1 MLHRLAWEQLVVEKR
16 RLVAALAGIGFAV
29 MLQLMQLGIR
39 DALFDSAVLLHNRLL
54 ADLVLTSPLYQNE
67 LAAGVVPR
75 RRLYQGLTEPSIESI
90 TPLYMGV
97 GPLKNPETGREMGIN
112 IIGFRP
118 DSLPL
123 NIPSAADKIHL
134 LKIPD
139 VAIIDRYS
147 RPEFGPIPQLLQT
160 HPTVTTEVLGRR
172 TRIAGVFELGL
183 SFAGNGYLMV
193 SDETFRKQFRRPEG
207 IFSLGLI
214 RLKPGSDIAAVQGSL
229 RRRLPD
235 DVQVLT
241 MPEFIELE
249 KTFWRNNT
257 PIGPIFLMGAFIG
270 LLVGA
275 VIVYQIL
282 YTDVSDHLAEY
293 ATLKAM
299 GYADRQLYGVVI
311 EQALIL
317 SVLGFPIGFA
327 LAEVLYTGAR
337 TAARLPIEMSVAR
350 AVMVFGFT
358 LLMGIVSG
366 FIALRRVQS
375 ADPAEVF

>member
-16 RLVAALAGIGFAV
+16 RLVTALAGIGFAV

-39 DALFDSAVLLHNRLL
+39 DALFDSAVLLHDRLY

-75 RRLYQGLTEPSIESI
+75 RRLYQVLTEPSVASV

-97 GPLKNPETGREMGIN
+97 GPLKNPATGEEMGIN
-112 IIGFRP
+112 VIGFDP

-134 LKIPD
+134 LRIPD
-139 VAIIDRYS
+139 VALIDRYS
-147 RPEFGPIPQLLQT
+147 RPEFGPIAELLQT
-160 HPTVTTEVLGRR
+160 QQTVTTEVLGRR

-214 RLKPGSDIAAVQGSL
+214 RLKPGSDIAAVQASL
-229 RRRLPD
+229 QRRLPD

-241 MPEFIELE
+241 MPQFIEIE
-249 KTFWRNNT
+249 KTFWRTNT
-257 PIGPIFLMGAFIG
+257 PIGPIFLMGALIG

-275 VIVYQIL
+275 VIIYQIL
-282 YTDVSDHLAEY
+282 YTDVSDHLSEY

-299 GYADRQLYGVVI
+299 GYADRQLYGVVL

-317 SVLGFPIGFA
+317 SVLGFPIGFL
-327 LAEVLYTGAR
+327 LAEVLYMAAR

-358 LLMGIVSG
+358 LLMGIISG
-366 FIALRRVQS
+366 FIALRRVRS